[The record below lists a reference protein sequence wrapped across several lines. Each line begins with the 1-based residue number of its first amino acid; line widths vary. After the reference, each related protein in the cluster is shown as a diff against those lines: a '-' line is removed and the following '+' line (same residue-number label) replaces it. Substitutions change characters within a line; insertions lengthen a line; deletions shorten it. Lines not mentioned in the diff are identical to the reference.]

1 MITQHQGALVEN
13 YDNPDFRTGA
23 RSVIGGIGLKN
34 DARVPFNLALDSYV
48 MHDKGWPD
56 IVFNPASRSAWKPV
70 LEDYYTSDEYRTLN
84 EQTRG
89 DGLMAKYATTN
100 FLNTFVSERGRQQ
113 GPGSGSQD
121 AEYME
126 QMPQDQLSG
135 ISNALKDQA
144 RETAAEISVAQGFT
158 HLGIPIQQFL
168 DTPDEFREMARDR
181 VVVQL
186 VRMLRVFQHSQ
197 ITKVAKVPTMVGGR
211 PRGVKRLQ
219 RYEELNR
226 TVPTE
231 LLMDD
236 DLFAYKVA
244 TRQLLVD
251 ERHGGLPD
259 YLIYVDKSGSMT
271 GPIEDAKNPDMYVP
285 KISFVAALALA
296 FEESLRKAGSRMTL
310 KLFDVEVHDPIV
322 KRMDL
327 IKTLMS
333 IEADSGTDI
342 TKVLEDAMTYRDEK
356 VVVFTDGIDKVD
368 EAAIQRARSH
378 DIHFV
383 FIQTKSDQLDKA
395 FRNVQ
400 IGKIDPSV
408 LMRI

>member
-23 RSVIGGIGLKN
+23 RSVISGIGLKN

-100 FLNTFVSERGRQQ
+100 FLNTFVSEKKEQGNQSGNPGQDLDKMTAQQ
-113 GPGSGSQD
+113 
-121 AEYME
+121 
-126 QMPQDQLSG
+126 LKG
-135 ISNALKDQA
+135 ISQALKDQA
-144 RETAAEISVAQGFT
+144 KETNDEIGVAQGFT

-168 DTPDEFREMARDR
+168 DKPDEFRNLAKDR

-186 VRMLRVFQHSQ
+186 VRMLRVFQHTQ
-197 ITKVAKVPTMVGGR
+197 ITKVAKMPTMIGGR
-211 PRGVKRLQ
+211 PRGIKRMQ

-333 IEADSGTDI
+333 IEADNGTDI
-342 TKVLEDAMTYRDEK
+342 TEVLEDAMTYRDEK